1 MAIIDRVQLP
11 DGTSYDI
18 RDTQGNYATETY
30 VQNQIQ
36 ALTKAS
42 VGLGNVDNTSD
53 LSKPVSTLQQ
63 AALNTKANLNLVT
76 TVESALVASKE
87 YYVCDRFIYN
97 GNIYVVTDDIA
108 EEGVITIDTNC
119 VLSKDIEAQINGT
132 GNALFLGDSYSD
144 RSTGYTSAL
153 PDLIGATM
161 KYENIFN
168 YAIAGAGYVNGSGT
182 QEHFEGQ
189 FDSAISALTDTEKI
203 NIKYVYVLG
212 GQNDN
217 GQTTTNLVNACVSLF
232 TKIRNTLPNA
242 KIVAL
247 PLWYN
252 RALSEANCIRFP
264 IIYNCAIQYN
274 ALTDT
279 NSWAYL
285 LNKSVG
291 FMVDGVHPTQD
302 GLRFLAGCICNLVKG
317 GNSLIPQND
326 LITIDTNIISSTNA
340 LMTNYSNG
348 FVHINGDFVAGSNG
362 IPNQA
367 TIFTVDPIFAP
378 QKGAYYQ
385 IPQLGSNSS
394 YMFILGSDGV
404 FKAYQ
409 AVPANAQL
417 AINISWSMCS

>member
-1 MAIIDRVQLP
+1 MANIDQVQLP
-11 DGTSYDI
+11 DGSQYNLKDNI
-18 RDTQGNYATETY
+18 SNYVTAGY
-30 VQNQIQ
+30 VDDAID
-36 ALTKAS
+36 ALTKAD

-53 LSKPVSTLQQ
+53 LNKPVSTAQQ
-63 AALNTKANLNLVT
+63 TALNGKTDT
-76 TVESALVASKE
+76 TVIAPTEATTTASRRYE
-87 YYVCDRFIYN
+87 IGEQFILN
-97 GNIYVVTDDIA
+97 GVLYTATAVIA
-108 EEGVITIDTNC
+108 SGDSIIVDTNC
-119 VLSKDIEAQINGT
+119 VLSKDIEAQINGI

-161 KYENIFN
+161 RYENIFN

-189 FDSAISALTDTEKI
+189 FDSAMSALTDTEKI

-302 GLRFLAGCICNLVKG
+302 GLRFLSGCICNLVKG
-317 GNSLIPQND
+317 GNSLISQND
-326 LITIDTNIISSTNA
+326 LITVNTNVISSTQA

-362 IPNQA
+362 IPNQT

-385 IPQLGSNSS
+385 IPQLGSNST

-409 AVPANAQL
+409 AVPASAQL
-417 AINISWSMCS
+417 AINVSWSMCS